1 MVVLTR
7 YIILPAI
14 PLQSNRPTRPQ
25 RMRAA
30 LEHLGG
36 AWIKLGQM
44 LALRLDLLPA
54 AYCDELFKLLNE
66 VQPFPYDEVRG
77 IVQQE
82 LGAPPEVVFRTF
94 ETKPFA
100 SASIGQVHR
109 AELTTGEAVAVK
121 VQRPHIR
128 ETMRADIDLMYSVAA
143 LLDLTH
149 FFGATHSGHIIDE
162 FARWTNDELDYLVE
176 ARQSVQLWENARDDP
191 LERIARVYRRY
202 TTSRVLT
209 SELIN
214 GVPLID
220 IVVAVRAG
228 DRAYLQGLERHG
240 YSLET
245 VVRHL
250 DWNMLNQVYVYGYF
264 HADLHPAN
272 LYVLPGN
279 AIGYVDF
286 DMVGQLPTEVRD
298 SLTRYSWLLF
308 QRDVE
313 SAVKELMRWLAPTVD
328 TNPQLA
334 RQELARLHE
343 AFLYDIGDV
352 GEGIAET
359 PPPRSTRTTNPYSKL
374 AVEIMDT
381 VRRNHLSM
389 SPSIV
394 AYLKMLVTLGTIRY
408 QLATEY
414 DLAGLARQFFGGL
427 IRQRGQEWLD
437 PRLAMGRIYST
448 AYRIQQAIGFVEYLE
463 EQQPLLAGL
472 IQSYYGVGHG
482 LHTLY
487 RRVVGLGTAAILV
500 GAILYFVLVDPRDA
514 SRFVPSSVP
523 FAFVHWVLL
532 GVLIVIIL
540 VLISHVRGFVDRR
553 R

>member
-7 YIILPAI
+7 CVILPGI
-14 PLQSNRPTRPQ
+14 PFRRNQPTRPE

-30 LEHLGG
+30 LEQLGG

-54 AYCDELFKLLNE
+54 AYCDELFKLLND
-66 VQPFPYDEVRG
+66 VQPFPYADVRE

-82 LGAPPEVVFRTF
+82 LGAPPEAVFRSF

-109 AELTTGEAVAVK
+109 AELKTGEAVAVK

-128 ETMRADIDLMYSVAA
+128 ETMRADIDLMYQVAA

-149 FFGATHSGHIIDE
+149 FFGATHSRHIIDE
-162 FARWTNDELDYLVE
+162 FARWTKDELDYLNE

-209 SELIN
+209 SELID
-214 GVPLID
+214 GIPLID

-228 DRAYLQGLERHG
+228 DHAYLQGLEQRG

-286 DMVGQLPTEVRD
+286 GMIGQLPGEVRD

-313 SAVKELMRWLAPTVD
+313 AAVKELMRWLSPTVD
-328 TNPQLA
+328 TNAAVA

-352 GEGIAET
+352 GDGSAEA
-359 PPPRSTRTTNPYSKL
+359 PAPQSTRNSNPYSKL
-374 AVEIMDT
+374 GVEIMDA

-394 AYLKMLVTLGTIRY
+394 AYLKMLVTLGAIRY
-408 QLATEY
+408 QLATDY
-414 DLAGLARQFFGGL
+414 DLAALARQFFGGL

-437 PRLAMGRIYST
+437 PRFAIGRIYGTS
-448 AYRIQQAIGFVEYLE
+448 YRIQQAIGFVEYLE
-463 EQQPLLAGL
+463 DQQPLLAGL

-500 GAILYFVLVDPRDA
+500 GAVLYFVLIDPKDA
-514 SRFVPSSVP
+514 SRFVPAGFP
-523 FAFVHWVLL
+523 FELVHWALL
-532 GVLIVIIL
+532 ALLIVIIA
-540 VLISHVRGFVDRR
+540 VLISHVRRFVDRR
-553 R
+553 